1 VAIRGTLY
9 WSRHPEAGG
18 SGDVVAFDTVSEA
31 FRLIPSPPLAGH
43 HLRTFE
49 MDGRLAVSAA
59 EAHSRRM
66 DVWALEDGG
75 DGEKW
80 ACLLRVDLPAPRRR
94 AGWYPSYEAVAVLG
108 GGLLVVA
115 GAGWVVLYD
124 VKGKRTVSR
133 ADLSGSVGNMS
144 RCLFRE
150 SLVTLPEADA
160 RPCPRA
166 VPDGSTPSYGGNKF
180 GGTWIVSNEH

>member
-1 VAIRGTLY
+1 MGRPAVADATAVRQRPGVRVLFPPAVRRAPPAVHWESPGAVIRIPCAVPRRRRGTRPQVLLHPFHRRLGPVAEGGSNPFTSACVAIRGTLY

-75 DGEKW
+75 GGEKW
-80 ACLLRVDLPAPRRR
+80 ACLLRVDLPVPRRR
-94 AGWYPSYEAVAVLG
+94 AG
-108 GGLLVVA
+108 
-115 GAGWVVLYD
+115 
-124 VKGKRTVSR
+124 
-133 ADLSGSVGNMS
+133 
-144 RCLFRE
+144 
-150 SLVTLPEADA
+150 
-160 RPCPRA
+160 
-166 VPDGSTPSYGGNKF
+166 
-180 GGTWIVSNEH
+180 